1 MLRDDKHAY
10 PIQFAVCTHAYP
22 ILIYKFSSSQSRR
35 HNAFLM
41 EPPAGHPLENSYSFT
56 SCCVSCVQERN
67 RKSKAITNNKMP
79 MRLAFI
85 THRNATRGVVVLL
98 ERERTHKLPSGLG
111 RVPWALPADI
121 LPLKME
127 RSDLTR
133 ARVDILLQRVRGK
146 SILRSRKT
154 KAFANCGRGFPRT
167 RTERVL
173 LAGDEGGKTPD
184 LRPPW
189 MILHPIA
196 RKYNMRR

>member
-1 MLRDDKHAY
+1 MFIDD
-10 PIQFAVCTHAYP
+10 THAYP
-22 ILIYKFSSSQSRR
+22 KPGLYTCLFYSNLQFSSSQSTR
-35 HNAFLM
+35 HNAFLK
-41 EPPAGHPLENSYSFT
+41 EPPADQPLENSYGFT
-56 SCCVSCVQERN
+56 SWCVSYVQERN
-67 RKSKAITNNKMP
+67 RLSKAITKNKMP
-79 MRLAFI
+79 IGLALI

-98 ERERTHKLPSGLG
+98 ESERTQKLPSGLG
-111 RVPWALPADI
+111 RVPWDLPADI
-121 LPLKME
+121 LPLEIE
-127 RSDLTR
+127 RSDMTR
-133 ARVDILLQRVRGK
+133 ARFDTLLQRARGK

-154 KAFANCGRGFPRT
+154 KAFANCGGGFRRT